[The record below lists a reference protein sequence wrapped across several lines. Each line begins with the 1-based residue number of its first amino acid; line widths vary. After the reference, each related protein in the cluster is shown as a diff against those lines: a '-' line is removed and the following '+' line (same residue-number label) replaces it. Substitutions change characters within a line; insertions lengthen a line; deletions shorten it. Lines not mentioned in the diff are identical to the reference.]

1 MTAPFK
7 KPMNPV
13 AVVSAVVVG
22 ITFVGLGLSL
32 MNVRDN
38 IAAFAGLALVV
49 IGFGLA
55 GTIVYSYFKKKN
67 DQ

>member
-1 MTAPFK
+1 MTGPFK
-7 KPMNPV
+7 TPTNPI
-13 AVVSAVVVG
+13 AVVSAVVIG
-22 ITFVGLGLSL
+22 ITLVGLGLSL

-49 IGFGLA
+49 TGIGLA
-55 GTIVYSYFKKKN
+55 GTTVYSYFKEKN

>member
-13 AVVSAVVVG
+13 AVVSVVVVS
-22 ITFVGLGLSL
+22 ITLVGLGLSL
-32 MNVRDN
+32 MNVRNN

-49 IGFGLA
+49 TGIGLA
-55 GTIVYSYFKKKN
+55 GATVYSYFKEKN

>member
-1 MTAPFK
+1 MTKPFK
-7 KPMNPV
+7 NPNPV
-13 AVVSAVVVG
+13 AVVSAVVIG
-22 ITFVGLGLSL
+22 ITLVGLGLTL

-49 IGFGLA
+49 IGIGLA
-55 GTIVYSYFKKKN
+55 GTIVYSYFKEKN